1 MDENELAQRV
11 AVSLAVSSATAK
23 AAKRKPKLGAAE
35 YAVRFALEKGMQQ
48 RRYCDAFALW
58 RRCRRKACRRR
69 GACGGDAND
78 CLRRGLSHVPRHEQW
93 RVRQDI
99 LKSTPRNIGAP
110 ERKARQCMP
119 ADFYT
124 QDIEKEVG

>member
-11 AVSLAVSSATAK
+11 AVSLAVTSATSK

-35 YAVRFALEKGMQQ
+35 YAVRFALEKVLQQ

-58 RRCRRKACRRR
+58 RRCRRKACRRQA
-69 GACGGDAND
+69 ACGGDAD
-78 CLRRGLSHVPRHEQW
+78 ECLRRGLGRVPRRIQW

-110 ERKARQCMP
+110 ERKARQYMP
-119 ADFYT
+119 GDFYK
-124 QDIEKEVG
+124 QASE